1 MMGYYADKLFGD
13 RLKRCYDLAPPR
25 IQKYLVREMDYVASY
40 LVGGDSVLELGCG
53 YGRVMQYLSER
64 AGSVHGIDVSIS
76 NIESARIFLQ
86 GEDNCHLAVMD
97 AARLA
102 FADHSFDH
110 VVCIQNGISAFHVDQ
125 KELICESIRV
135 AKGDGN
141 IFFSS
146 YSPKIWPHRLK
157 WFELQAREGLIGE
170 IDRDK
175 TRDGVITCRD
185 GFVAT
190 TINPEQFCSIT
201 TGMPVVIRI
210 EEVDESSMFFVLKRQ
225 KR

>member
-1 MMGYYADKLFGD
+1 MMGYYADKLYGD
-13 RLKRCYDLAPPR
+13 RLRRCYDLAPPR
-25 IQKYLVREMDYVASY
+25 IQQYLVREMDYVASY
-40 LVGGDSVLELGCG
+40 IAPGETVLELGCG

-64 AGSVHGIDVSIS
+64 SGSVHGIDISVS
-76 NIESARIFLQ
+76 NIESARLFLH

-97 AARLA
+97 ATRLA

-125 KELICESIRV
+125 KELIRESIRV
-135 AKGDGN
+135 AKGDGK

-146 YSPKIWPHRLK
+146 YSPKIWSHRLK
-157 WFELQAREGLIGE
+157 WFELQAGEGLIGE

-175 TRDGVITCRD
+175 TREGVITCRD

-190 TINPEQFCSIT
+190 TINPEQFRSIT
-201 TGMPVVIRI
+201 KGMPVVIHI
-210 EEVDESSMFFVLKRQ
+210 EEVDESSLFFVLNPQ
-225 KR
+225 KK